1 MYDWR
6 IIFYSLSLIISTILC
21 LVVAW
26 FVWKRRN
33 SRGAVELTLMLI
45 EVAIWAGASFFEAVA
60 ITMEEKILWS
70 KISYIGI
77 VFVTPLFLIF
87 ASKLTGGGKQ
97 FTHLQTFAIF
107 FIPITILA
115 LTFTNEFH
123 NLIWSGF
130 KWVPGTT
137 ILIYEHGVAFW
148 IHTVY
153 IYALLAISSTI
164 LLITAYRNRNI
175 YRRQAITLLIGVP
188 IPTIWNILYIFGF
201 SPLIG
206 FDLTPVAFALAG
218 IVISWGLFR
227 NRLLDIVPID
237 SDYVIDNLADG
248 VVVLDTHNR
257 VVEINAMAKELL
269 RLGEKEIIGSN
280 FFSIEPKFSR
290 FEKPNNITYFQTYEV
305 DLVPGEKIIEY
316 QSQVI
321 LNKAQKIMGQVVI
334 LRDITKRKMAE
345 SALRESERRY
355 QELVE
360 NASLPVAIIDQRTFE
375 ILYSN
380 KRIAALLDISSR
392 YNRGMKLDKFFSN
405 RDELS
410 RILLMTQ
417 KNGILNDHET
427 SMQTQLGRTLWV
439 LITANLTQYENRPC
453 LFLSINDITTR
464 KQVEESERQ
473 EKLFAEALSGSVSA
487 LNSTLNYEEVLD
499 RILGHLEK
507 VIPNNHAN
515 IMLVDDDGIA
525 RIVRASGY
533 DAATLEKLLSE
544 VNFQVSETPTLLRM
558 AITGTPIIVS
568 DTDIDPLWVERD
580 SATWIKSYLGSPI
593 HVKNKVVGY
602 INVDSETT
610 NAYNRI
616 HVERLKL
623 FANQAAIAIENARLF
638 EKVEQMAIIDNLTGL
653 YNRHHFFE
661 LGEREFE
668 RFKRYRHPFSILL
681 IDLDHFKHVNDNF
694 GHAAGD
700 QVLSNLAQIF
710 SKTLRKMDI
719 PGRIGGEEF
728 IVLLPETTMECAC
741 KVAERLR
748 SSIESAVCKVGMAS
762 ISVTASIGV
771 AAVSD
776 QYDSLQSVVTDADTA
791 MYKAKARGRNLVEAV
806 K

>member
-6 IIFYSLSLIISTILC
+6 IVFYSTSLIISTLLC
-21 LVVAW
+21 LVVAYL
-26 FVWKRRN
+26 VWKRRKA
-33 SRGAVELTLMLI
+33 SGAIELTLMLI
-45 EVAIWAGASFFEAVA
+45 EVSIWAGASFFEAIAV
-60 ITMEEKILWS
+60 TLEEKILWS

-77 VFVTPLFLIF
+77 VFVAPLFLIF
-87 ASKLTGGGKQ
+87 AVKLTGGGKQ
-97 FTHLQTFAIF
+97 FSKLQSVALL
-107 FIPITILA
+107 FIPFATLV
-115 LTFTNEFH
+115 LTFTNENH
-123 NLIWSGF
+123 NLIWSGYR
-130 KWVPGTT
+130 WVAGTT

-153 IYALLAISSTI
+153 IYALIAIASTI

-175 YRRQAITLLIGVP
+175 YRRQAITLIIGVP
-188 IPTIWNILYIFGF
+188 IPTVWNILYIFGF
-201 SPLIG
+201 SPLTG
-206 FDLTPVAFALAG
+206 FDLTPVAFALTG

-227 NRLLDIVPID
+227 NKLLDVVPID
-237 SDYVIDNLADG
+237 SDYVIENLADG
-248 VVVLDTHNR
+248 VIVLDNNNR
-257 VVEINAMAKELL
+257 VVEINPVAKEFL
-269 RLGEKEIIGSN
+269 RLGERDIIGSN
-280 FFSIEPKFSR
+280 FFEVEPKFAR
-290 FEKPNNITYFQTYEV
+290 FETSNRLNYFQTYEV
-305 DLVPGEKIIEY
+305 ELIPGEKIIEY

-321 LNKAQKIMGQVVI
+321 LNSSQKIMGQVVI
-334 LRDITKRKMAE
+334 LRNITKRKLAE
-345 SALRESERRY
+345 AALRESEMRY
-355 QELVE
+355 QDLVE

-375 ILYSN
+375 ILFFN
-380 KRIAALLDISSR
+380 KRIISLLDLTSR
-392 YNRGMKLDKFFSN
+392 YNRGTKLDRFFSN

-410 RILLMTQ
+410 RILLMAQQNGMVNDYESSMLTQ
-417 KNGILNDHET
+417 F
-427 SMQTQLGRTLWV
+427 GRALWV

-453 LFLSINDITTR
+453 LFLSFNDITAR
-464 KQVEESERQ
+464 KQIEESEKQ
-473 EKLFAEALSGSVSA
+473 EKIFAEALSGSVSA

-515 IMLVDDDGIA
+515 IMLVDDEGVA
-525 RIVRASGY
+525 KIVRASGY
-533 DAATLEKLLSE
+533 DAAILERLLSD
-544 VNFQVSETPTLLRM
+544 VCFQVSETPTLLRM

-568 DTDIDPLWVERD
+568 DTDIDPLWVERE
-580 SATWIKSYLGSPI
+580 SATWIKSYLGAPI

-661 LGEREFE
+661 LGDREFE
-668 RFKRYRHPFSILL
+668 RFKRYKHPFSILL
-681 IDLDHFKHVNDNF
+681 IDLDHFKLVNDNY

-710 SKTLRKMDI
+710 SRTLRKMDI

-728 IVLLPETTMECAC
+728 IVLLPETEIECAK

-748 SSIESAVCKVGMAS
+748 ISIESEICMVGLAS
-762 ISVTASIGV
+762 ICVTASIGL
-771 AAVSD
+771 ATISEKYESLQAIVSD
-776 QYDSLQSVVTDADTA
+776 ADAAMYRAKANGRNMVVT
-791 MYKAKARGRNLVEAV
+791 V
-806 K
+806 